1 MKPTTRDCIFY
12 SLMASSLFA
21 CWNPATAQ
29 TPVAELAKA
38 LAADDLDA
46 VGAAVAAGRETL
58 GHRAGEPEVPD
69 VFRRVPADARL
80 YSREEAQ
87 RGFLPCPATFEKV
100 RWWKT
105 DVDPATLTAP
115 LRVPASVIL
124 GSAAAARVPLDGAE
138 AGLAMANEAGD
149 FLIWAQDQAGAGLY
163 PFPAARGPSDAQ
175 AMKVAHRFL
184 ARAERAGTL
193 QSVVRNGWVF
203 DDAGDGGLQFDNGE
217 CGGAM
222 LALYGVTK
230 DDRYLVS
237 ARRAADWAATRPLCT
252 NWNYNSFSVFLLAKM
267 YGVTQEA
274 KYLDAA
280 VHKARLGVIPGQ
292 LVDGPHVGR
301 WLDPH
306 NARPAYHYIMM
317 RALAQLA
324 AVIPPDHA
332 DRPGI
337 VRSLAL
343 GLTTRNA
350 EMVTRGVMTKD
361 HAMEALLLVN
371 HAFRNDR
378 QFLRDTHTAE
388 ALNALGRLVSAE
400 ARRGGQPLGPGA
412 WGLFL
417 EFILRG
423 SDADLPQSGTTFP

>member
-1 MKPTTRDCIFY
+1 MTPRIKPASHVCIIG
-12 SLMASSLFA
+12 SIIAWCLFVG
-21 CWNPATAQ
+21 CNRATPQ
-29 TPVAELAKA
+29 MPTAELAKA

-46 VGAAVAAGRETL
+46 IRAAVAAGRETL
-58 GHRAGEPEVPD
+58 GHQAGEPEVPD

-87 RGFLPCPATFEKV
+87 RGFLPWPANFEKV
-100 RWWKT
+100 RWWKKG
-105 DVDPATLTAP
+105 VVPATLTAP

-124 GSAAAARVPLDGAE
+124 GSAAAARATLDGAE
-138 AGLAMANEAGD
+138 AGLATAKDAGD
-149 FLIWAQDQAGAGLY
+149 FLMWAQEQAGAGFY
-163 PFPAARGPSDAQ
+163 PFPAARGPSDKQ
-175 AMKVAHRFL
+175 AMKVANRFL
-184 ARAERAGTL
+184 ARAEREGTL
-193 QSVVRNGWVF
+193 QSVVRNGWIF

-217 CGGAM
+217 CGAAM
-222 LALYGVTK
+222 LDLYGVTK

-237 ARRAADWAATRPLCT
+237 ARKAADWAATRPLCT

-267 YGVTQEA
+267 YGVTAEA

-378 QFLRDTHTAE
+378 QFLRDTHSAE
-388 ALNALGRLVSAE
+388 AINALGRLVSAE

-417 EFILRG
+417 EFVLRG
-423 SDADLPQSGTTFP
+423 PDTDLRR

>member
-1 MKPTTRDCIFY
+1 MKLTTRDCILR
-12 SLMASSLFA
+12 SLIACSLFA
-21 CWNPATAQ
+21 CANPATAQ
-29 TPVAELAKA
+29 TPAAGLAKA

-46 VGAAVAAGRETL
+46 IGAAVVAGRETL
-58 GHRAGEPEVPD
+58 GHQAGEPEVPD

-87 RGFLPCPATFEKV
+87 RGFLPYPARIEKI
-100 RWWKT
+100 RWWNT
-105 DVDPATLTAP
+105 DVVPTTLTAP

-124 GSAAAARVPLDGAE
+124 GSVAATRATLDGAE
-138 AGLAMANEAGD
+138 AGLAMAKEAGE
-149 FLIWAQDQAGAGLY
+149 FLMWAQEQAGAGLY
-163 PFPAARGPSDAQ
+163 PFPAARGPSDTQ
-175 AMKVAHRFL
+175 AMKVANRFL

-193 QSVVRNGWVF
+193 QSVVRSGWLF
-203 DDAGDGGLQFDNGE
+203 DDAGDGGLQFDDGE
-217 CGGAM
+217 CGAAM
-222 LALYGVTK
+222 LELYGVTK

-237 ARRAADWAATRPLCT
+237 ARKAADWAATRPLCI

-292 LVDGPHVGR
+292 LIDGPHVGR

-324 AVIPPDHA
+324 AVTPPDHA

-350 EMVTRGVMTKD
+350 EMVNHGVMTKD

-378 QFLRDTHTAE
+378 QFLVDTHSSE
-388 ALNALGRLVSAE
+388 ALKALGRLVSAE

-417 EFILRG
+417 EFILRRP
-423 SDADLPQSGTTFP
+423 DTDLRQ